1 VGSEAAIALAGAVV
15 LITGATGGVGNAAAP
30 AFARAGAS
38 LALVS
43 RSRERLEHLAL
54 SAGIP
59 VDQLLLHPAD
69 LTDPAQARGA
79 VDATLARF
87 GRLDVV
93 VNLLGS
99 WAPGKIASTSDD
111 LWHGQLASNLHA
123 VFYVLRAAAPRLSD
137 GGAIVNVANA
147 MPVEGRGGQLAYAVA
162 KGGVITLTQSLAL
175 ELKPRS
181 IRVNGIL
188 PRNIDTP
195 GNRALQPNADYT
207 SWPSAEDV
215 AQVVLFLCSPEAAAV
230 SGALVP
236 VYGGS

>member
-1 VGSEAAIALAGAVV
+1 MGSEISIDLTGAVV
-15 LITGATGGVGNAAAP
+15 LIAGATGGVGTVAAP

-43 RSRERLEHLAL
+43 RSQERLEHLAL
-54 SAGIP
+54 SAGVP
-59 VDQLLLHPAD
+59 VDRRLLHAAD

-79 VDATLARF
+79 VNATLARF

-93 VNLLGS
+93 VNLVGS

-111 LWHGQLASNLHA
+111 LWHGQLATNLHA
-123 VFYVLRAAAPRLSD
+123 VFYVLREAVPRMSG

-147 MPVEGRGGQLAYAVA
+147 LPVEGRGGQLAYAVA

-175 ELKPRS
+175 ELKPRG
-181 IRVNGIL
+181 IRVNVIL

-207 SWPSAEDV
+207 SWPSAADV
-215 AQVVLFLCSPEAAAV
+215 AHVVLFLSSPGAAAV

>member
-1 VGSEAAIALAGAVV
+1 MRSKTAIDLAGAVV
-15 LITGATGGVGNAAAP
+15 LIAGATGGVGTAAAP
-30 AFARAGAS
+30 AFAAAGAS

-54 SAGIP
+54 STGIP
-59 VDQLLLHPAD
+59 KDRRLLHPAD

-93 VNLLGS
+93 VNLVGS
-99 WAPGKIASTSDD
+99 WAPGKIASTNDD
-111 LWHGQLASNLHA
+111 LWHGQLATNLHA
-123 VFYVLRAAAPRLSD
+123 VFYVLREAVPRMSD

-147 MPVEGRGGQLAYAVA
+147 LPVEGRGGQLAYAVA

-175 ELKPRS
+175 ELKPRA
-181 IRVNGIL
+181 IRVNAVL

-215 AQVVLFLCSPEAAAV
+215 AQVVLFLSSPGAAAV
-230 SGALVP
+230 SSALVP

>member
-1 VGSEAAIALAGAVV
+1 MGSETAIDLTDAVV
-15 LITGATGGVGNAAAP
+15 LITGATGGVGTVAAP
-30 AFARAGAS
+30 AFARAGA
-38 LALVS
+38 AVTLVS
-43 RSRERLEHLAL
+43 RSREKLEHLAL
-54 SAGIP
+54 SADIP
-59 VDQLLLHPAD
+59 EDRRLLHPAD
-69 LTDPAQARGA
+69 LSDPAQAHGA

-111 LWHGQLASNLHA
+111 LWHGQLATNLHA
-123 VFYVLRAAAPRLSD
+123 VFYILREAAPRMSD
-137 GGAIVNVANA
+137 GGSIVNVANA
-147 MPVEGRGGQLAYAVA
+147 LPVEGRGGQLAYAVA

-175 ELKPRS
+175 ELKPRG
-181 IRVNGIL
+181 IRVNVIL

-215 AQVVLFLCSPEAAAV
+215 AKVVLFLCSPGAAAV